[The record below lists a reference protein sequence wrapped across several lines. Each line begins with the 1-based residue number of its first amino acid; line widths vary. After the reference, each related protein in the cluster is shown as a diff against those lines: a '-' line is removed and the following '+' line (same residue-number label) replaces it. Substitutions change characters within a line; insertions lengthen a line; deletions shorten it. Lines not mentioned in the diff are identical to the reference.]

1 LIVNVASIIVVSY
14 LKMQQYPTIYT
25 PNKRALRQCKR
36 QIASGG
42 LVAFP
47 TETVYGLG
55 ADGLNPDAVN
65 RIFEWKGR
73 PNNNPIILH
82 FSQMS
87 QLLKITN
94 LTQLELDAMQLIA
107 KECWPGPLT
116 LVLRASDIVPKEVT
130 AGKSFVGVRM
140 PNDSVALALINEC
153 SCLIA
158 APSAN
163 ISGHCSPYT
172 PQHVANDFHN
182 RNLVILDDSEN
193 RFSRCGI
200 ESSVIKLEEN
210 VPGSLKVTVLRTGLV
225 GGNRIKR
232 ILEAHNVTFDLEY
245 YVRLGN
251 DETAMDCPGQLFRH
265 YAPTIPAY
273 IENSDAHHTIDPTD
287 LYNYVIIGANGSLNE
302 FNDKCLIY
310 YDLGASIVDVAKNIY
325 SVLRLAEKV
334 SGAKGIIISV
344 KNLEEFADQDSDL
357 DKAITD
363 KLLRCSEG
371 CITRIG

>member
-1 LIVNVASIIVVSY
+1 
-14 LKMQQYPTIYT
+14 MQQFPTIYS
-25 PNKRALRQCKR
+25 PNKRTLRQCKR
-36 QIASGG
+36 QILGG
-42 LVAFP
+42 DLVAFP

-82 FSQMS
+82 FSKMS
-87 QLLKITN
+87 QLSNITN
-94 LTQLELDAMQLIA
+94 LTQLESDAMLLIA

-116 LVLRASDIVPKEVT
+116 LVLRASDIVRKEVT

-193 RFSRCGI
+193 RFVRCGI
-200 ESSVIKLEEN
+200 ESSVIKLEET

-232 ILEAHNVTFDLEY
+232 ILDAHNVAFDLEY
-245 YVRLGN
+245 YVRLGSLGN
-251 DETAMDCPGQLFRH
+251 DAATAMDCPGQLFRH
-265 YAPTIPAY
+265 YAPRIPAH
-273 IENSDAHHTIDPTD
+273 IENSDAPHRIDPTE

-302 FNDKCLIY
+302 FNDKCRVY
-310 YDLGASIVDVAKNIY
+310 YDLGATIVDVAKNIY
-325 SVLRLAEKV
+325 SVLRLAENV

-344 KNLEEFADQDSDL
+344 KNLEEFADEDSDL

-371 CITRIG
+371 CITRIGRS

>member
-1 LIVNVASIIVVSY
+1 MQQY
-14 LKMQQYPTIYT
+14 QQYPTIYAPT
-25 PNKRALRQCKR
+25 ERALRQCKR
-36 QIASGG
+36 QIMSGG

-65 RIFEWKGR
+65 KIFEWKGR

-82 FSQMS
+82 FSQLS
-87 QLLKITN
+87 QLSKITN
-94 LTQLELDAMQLIA
+94 LTQLELRAMLLIA
-107 KECWPGPLT
+107 NECWPGPLT

-163 ISGHCSPYT
+163 LSGHCSPYT
-172 PQHVANDFHN
+172 AQHVANDFHN
-182 RNLVILDDSEN
+182 RNLTILDDSEN

-200 ESSVIKLEEN
+200 ESSVIKLDEN
-210 VPGSLKVTVLRTGLV
+210 VPGVPGSLKVTVLRTGLV

-232 ILEAHNVTFDLEY
+232 ILDAHNVPFHLEY
-245 YVRLGN
+245 YVRLGS
-251 DETAMDCPGQLFRH
+251 DSEKTGMDCPGQLFRH
-265 YAPTIPAY
+265 YAPMIPAY
-273 IENSDAHHTIDPTD
+273 IENFDARHTIDAMQLHD
-287 LYNYVIIGANGSLNE
+287 YVIIGANGSLNE

-344 KNLEEFADQDSDL
+344 KNLEEFADEDSDL

-371 CITRIG
+371 HIARIG

>member
-1 LIVNVASIIVVSY
+1 
-14 LKMQQYPTIYT
+14 MQQSPTVYA
-25 PNKRALRQCKR
+25 PDKRALRRCKR
-36 QIASGG
+36 LIMSGG

-65 RIFEWKGR
+65 KIFEWKGR

-87 QLLKITN
+87 QLSKITN
-94 LTQLELDAMQLIA
+94 LTHLELDAMHLIA

-116 LVLRASDIVPKEVT
+116 LVLRASEIVPKEVT

-153 SCLIA
+153 SCFIA

-172 PQHVANDFHN
+172 AQHVANDFHN
-182 RNLVILDDSEN
+182 RNLAILDDSEN

-200 ESSVIKLEEN
+200 ESSVIKLHEN
-210 VPGSLKVTVLRTGLV
+210 IPGSLNITILRTGLV
-225 GGNRIKR
+225 GGNKIKR
-232 ILEAHNVTFDLEY
+232 ILNAHKVPFHLEY
-245 YVRLGN
+245 YLRLGN
-251 DETAMDCPGQLFRH
+251 DDEKIGMDCPGQLFRH
-265 YAPTIPAY
+265 YAPMIPAY
-273 IENSDAHHTIDPTD
+273 IENSDARHVINIMQLHD
-287 LYNYVIIGANGSLNE
+287 YVVIGANGSLHE

-310 YDLGASIVDVAKNIY
+310 YNLGASIVDVAKNIY

-344 KNLEEFADQDSDL
+344 KNLEEFAYEDSDL

-371 CITRIG
+371 HIARIE